1 MNRCVP
7 DFETDED
14 LPLPSSS
21 SVPSRSKTS
30 SMSDGEVMELLWQN
44 GQVVMQ
50 SQNQKS
56 RMKVPPSTT
65 AEQITNRD
73 TRPMNQ
79 EEEPQLFMQ
88 EDEMISWLHYPLV
101 DDSTLENSFCEEL
114 LYPSNPQSIEQN
126 TGVSEQVRT
135 SHGMEFQPCTAITTT
150 ATSTMAARP
159 PIPPMRRTEQET
171 KVNSFG
177 LFSRHARRLESGPS
191 NSKSMVRES
200 TVVGSTSSNTT
211 VLTLESTG
219 TKLQRTA
226 VTDTSSADLACTVIS
241 GGGVAATS
249 TGNGGELM
257 KMIVGETESV
267 QRTTSLEDRKR
278 KGKETDDSDY
288 LFYSTDVEFE
298 STDAKKQ
305 VRGSTSTKRSR
316 AAEVHNLSER
326 RRRDRI
332 NEKMKAL
339 QELIPRCNKADK
351 ASMLDEAIEYLKTLQ
366 LQVQMM
372 SMGCGMMPMMFPG
385 VQQFM
390 PPMGMGLGM
399 GMGTGMETGVN
410 RAMMPYPNMLAG
422 PMFPRQ
428 AGATQL
434 GPTFPFPPF
443 HMAHVPNTDPSRI
456 QETNQ
461 ADQMHSSSGMQNINS
476 PRASSSLDGYHHFL
490 GSQQMQ
496 VPAASSH
503 PSPQN
508 QPPAPLPGMH
518 NQHTSRRLENIDNHE
533 SGCSTMD
540 PC

>member
-1 MNRCVP
+1 MNYCVP

-14 LPLPSSS
+14 SLLPSSS

-30 SMSDGEVMELLWQN
+30 SMLDGEVMELLWQN
-44 GQVVMQ
+44 GQVVMH
-50 SQNQKS
+50 SPNQKS
-56 RMKVPPSTT
+56 RMKSPQSTT

-73 TRPMNQ
+73 TRRMSQ
-79 EEEPQLFMQ
+79 QEEPQLFMQ

-101 DDSTLENSFCEEL
+101 DDSTLENSFCDEL
-114 LYPSNPQSIEQN
+114 LYPSNPQSIERN
-126 TGVSEQVRT
+126 AGVSAQVRAT
-135 SHGMEFQPCTAITTT
+135 HGMEFRPLTAMTRT
-150 ATSTMAARP
+150 ATSTMVARP
-159 PIPPMRRTEQET
+159 PNPPMRRTETET

-177 LFSRHARRLESGPS
+177 LFSRHPRSIESAPS

-211 VLTLESTG
+211 VLTPETRSSEV
-219 TKLQRTA
+219 QRTA
-226 VTDTSSADLACTVIS
+226 ITDILS
-241 GGGVAATS
+241 GGLTCSGGVAALS

-257 KMIVGETESV
+257 KMVVSETEPV

-288 LFYSTDVEFE
+288 LCYSTDVEFE

-372 SMGCGMMPMMFPG
+372 SMGCGMVPMMYPG

-399 GMGTGMETGVN
+399 GMGIGMEAGVN
-410 RAMMPYPNMLAG
+410 RPMMPYPNMLAG
-422 PMFPRQ
+422 PMFPRL

-434 GPTFPFPPF
+434 GPSFSFPPF
-443 HMAHVPNTDPSRI
+443 HMAHVSNADPSRI

-461 ADQMHSSSGMQNINS
+461 SDQMHSSSGMQNINL
-476 PRASSSLDGYHHFL
+476 PRASSSFDSYHQFP

-496 VPAASSH
+496 MSAASSQ
-503 PSPQN
+503 PSPQHE
-508 QPPAPLPGMH
+508 PPARYQEH
-518 NQHTSRRLENIDNHE
+518 NQHTQ
-533 SGCSTMD
+533 T
-540 PC
+540 

>member
-1 MNRCVP
+1 MNYCVP

-14 LPLPSSS
+14 LSLPSS
-21 SVPSRSKTS
+21 VHSRSKTS

-44 GQVVMQ
+44 GEVVMQ

-56 RMKVPPSTT
+56 RMKLPPSTT
-65 AEQITNRD
+65 AEEITNRD
-73 TRPMNQ
+73 TPPMNQ

-114 LYPSNPQSIEQN
+114 LYPSHPQSIDQN
-126 TGVSEQVRT
+126 AGVSAQVRT
-135 SHGMEFQPCTAITTT
+135 SDGMEFQPCTAMTTT

-159 PIPPMRRTEQET
+159 PIPPMRRTEPET
-171 KVNSFG
+171 KVSSFG
-177 LFSRHARRLESGPS
+177 LFSRHARRLESGQS
-191 NSKSMVRES
+191 NSKSKVGDS
-200 TVVGSTSSNTT
+200 AVVGSTSSNTA
-211 VLTLESTG
+211 VLTPESTG
-219 TKLQRTA
+219 TELQRTA
-226 VTDTSSADLACTVIS
+226 VTDTASADLACAVIG

-288 LFYSTDVEFE
+288 LCYSTDVEFE

-339 QELIPRCNKADK
+339 EELIPRCNKADK

-366 LQVQMM
+366 LQVQ
-372 SMGCGMMPMMFPG
+372 
-385 VQQFM
+385 VDYLYRVYLKIT
-390 PPMGMGLGM
+390 LGI
-399 GMGTGMETGVN
+399 
-410 RAMMPYPNMLAG
+410 Y
-422 PMFPRQ
+422 F
-428 AGATQL
+428 
-434 GPTFPFPPF
+434 
-443 HMAHVPNTDPSRI
+443 
-456 QETNQ
+456 
-461 ADQMHSSSGMQNINS
+461 
-476 PRASSSLDGYHHFL
+476 RAS
-490 GSQQMQ
+490 
-496 VPAASSH
+496 
-503 PSPQN
+503 
-508 QPPAPLPGMH
+508 
-518 NQHTSRRLENIDNHE
+518 
-533 SGCSTMD
+533 
-540 PC
+540 

>member
-1 MNRCVP
+1 MNYCVP

-14 LPLPSSS
+14 SLLPSSS

-30 SMSDGEVMELLWQN
+30 SMLDGEVMELLCQN

-50 SQNQKS
+50 SPNQKS
-56 RMKVPPSTT
+56 RMKSPQSTT

-73 TRPMNQ
+73 TRPMSQ
-79 EEEPQLFMQ
+79 QEEPQLFMQ

-101 DDSTLENSFCEEL
+101 DDSTLENSFRDEL

-126 TGVSEQVRT
+126 AVVSAQVRT
-135 SHGMEFQPCTAITTT
+135 TDGMEFRPLTAMTTT
-150 ATSTMAARP
+150 ATSTMVARP
-159 PIPPMRRTEQET
+159 PIPPMRRTEPET

-177 LFSRHARRLESGPS
+177 RFSGHARRIESAPS
-191 NSKSMVRES
+191 NSKNMVRES
-200 TVVGSTSSNTT
+200 TVVGSTSSNTM
-211 VLTLESTG
+211 VLTPETRSSEV
-219 TKLQRTA
+219 QRTA
-226 VTDTSSADLACTVIS
+226 ITDIPSCGLACS
-241 GGGVAATS
+241 GGVAAPS

-257 KMIVGETESV
+257 KMIVSETEPV

-288 LFYSTDVEFE
+288 LCYSTDVEFE

-372 SMGCGMMPMMFPG
+372 SMGCGMVPMMFPG
-385 VQQFM
+385 AQQFM
-390 PPMGMGLGM
+390 PPMGMGMGLGM
-399 GMGTGMETGVN
+399 GIGIGMEAGVN
-410 RAMMPYPNMLAG
+410 RPMMPYPNMLAG
-422 PMFPRQ
+422 QMFPWQ

-434 GPTFPFPPF
+434 GPSLSFPPF
-443 HMAHVPNTDPSRI
+443 HMAHVSNTDPSRI

-461 ADQMHSSSGMQNINS
+461 SDQMHSSSEMQNINL
-476 PRASSSLDGYHHFL
+476 PRASSSLDSYHQFP

-496 VPAASSH
+496 KSASSSQ
-503 PSPQN
+503 PSLQN
-508 QPPAPLPGMH
+508 QPPALLPGTH
-518 NQHTSRRLENIDNHE
+518 NQHTRRRLENIDNHE
-533 SGCSTMD
+533 TGSPTMY